1 VAAARGWQFGW
12 VAAESWTGREKSLAT
27 PLETWVNEAATL
39 TKPDRVVYC
48 NGSETEY
55 QRMIAEM
62 MRAGDTLALNE
73 KTYPNCQLHRSSVND
88 VARTEHLTYIC
99 TPEKDDA
106 GPTNNWMDPNAAKHK
121 VGALLDG
128 AMRGRTMY
136 VVPYIMGPVNSP
148 ISKVGVE
155 ATDSPYVVASMRI
168 MSRMGNAALERIGAS
183 KDFVPGLHSLG
194 DLDPTRRFIV
204 HFPQEKLI
212 WSVGSG
218 YGGNALLGKKCF
230 ALRIASVMARE
241 QGWMAEHMLILGLE
255 APGGKV
261 TYMGA
266 AFPSACGKT
275 NLAMMVSALESQGY
289 RVWTVGDDI
298 GWMQIGDDGYLHAI
312 NPEAGFFGV
321 APGTGMKTNPNVMG
335 ALHKNTLFT
344 NVAMTPEREPWWEG
358 IGDDPPAG
366 LINWKGEK
374 WDASK
379 GAAAHPNAR
388 YTVPA
393 SQAPSISP
401 KWEAPEGVP
410 ISAFI
415 FGGRRARV
423 APLVYESFDWQHGVF
438 VGATMASET
447 TAAATGDVGVTRRDP
462 MAMLPFCGYNMA
474 DYFRHWLE
482 MGKKIPKPP
491 KIFHVNWFRKGAD
504 GKFLW
509 PGYGENVR
517 VLKWILERVEGR
529 GAAQETPIGYVPA
542 RNGLTLDG
550 LKISDEAVNEL
561 LRVNPEHWEVEME
574 DSKEFLAKFG
584 GRLPREIRE
593 EHEKLSL
600 RFGRVAGVA
609 R

>member
-1 VAAARGWQFGW
+1 MWVEESAR
-12 VAAESWTGREKSLAT
+12 
-27 PLETWVNEAATL
+27 L

-48 NGSETEY
+48 DGSE
-55 QRMIAEM
+55 AENQQIVAAM
-62 MRAGDTLALNE
+62 LQDSDSNALNE
-73 KTYPNCQLHRSSVND
+73 KTYPNCYLHRSSPND
-88 VARTEHLTYIC
+88 VARTEHLTFIC
-99 TPEKDDA
+99 APNKEDV
-106 GPTNNWMDPNAAKHK
+106 GPTNNWMDPDAAKFK

-148 ISKVGVE
+148 ISKAGVE
-155 ATDSPYVVASMRI
+155 VTDSPYVVANMRI
-168 MSRMGNAALERIGAS
+168 MARMGKVATERIGNS
-183 KDFVPGLHSLG
+183 RDFVPGLHSLG
-194 DLDPTRRFIV
+194 DLDPTRRYIA
-204 HFPQEKLI
+204 HFPDERLI

-255 APGGKV
+255 TPDGKV

-298 GWMQIGDDGYLHAI
+298 AWMKIGDDGYLHAI

-321 APGTGMKTNPNVMG
+321 APGTSMKTNRNVME
-335 ALHKNTLFT
+335 ALHKNTIFT
-344 NVAMTPEREPWWEG
+344 NVAMTAEREPWWEG
-358 IGDDPPAG
+358 IDGPPPSG
-366 LINWKGEK
+366 LINWKNDL
-374 WDASK
+374 WDSSK
-379 GAAAHPNAR
+379 GPAAHPNAR

-393 SQAPSISP
+393 HQSPSISP

-423 APLVYESFDWQHGVF
+423 APLVYEAFDWQHGVF

-447 TAAATGDVGVTRRDP
+447 TAAATGNVGIVRRDP

-482 MGKKIPKPP
+482 MGKRIPHPP

-509 PGYGENVR
+509 PGFGDNVR

-529 GAAQETPIGYVPA
+529 GGMQETPIGYVPA
-542 RNGLTLDG
+542 RNALTLDG
-550 LKISDEAVNEL
+550 LNISAGAVDEL
-561 LRVNPEHWEVEME
+561 LRVDPEDWEQELV
-574 DSKEFLAKFG
+574 DSEEFFQKFG
-584 GRLPREIRE
+584 DRLPRELRD
-593 EHEKLSL
+593 EHEKLS
-600 RFGRVAGVA
+600 GRLESAAGVA

>member
-1 VAAARGWQFGW
+1 V
-12 VAAESWTGREKSLAT
+12 AT
-27 PLETWVNEAATL
+27 PLESWVEEAARL

-48 NGSETEY
+48 DGSEAEY
-55 QRMIAEM
+55 RRMIDLLL
-62 MRAGDTLALNE
+62 RAGDTFHLNE
-73 KTYPNCQLHRSSVND
+73 KTYPNCHLHRSSVND
-88 VARTEHLTYIC
+88 VARTEHLTFIC
-99 TPEKDDA
+99 SPDKDDA
-106 GPTNNWMDPNAAKHK
+106 GPTNNWMDPEAAKHK
-121 VGALLDG
+121 VGALFDG

-136 VVPYIMGPVNSP
+136 VVPYIMGPPGSP

-155 ATDSPYVVASMRI
+155 VTDSPYVVASMRI
-168 MSRMGNAALERIGAS
+168 MSRMGQVALDRLGPSNE
-183 KDFVPGLHSLG
+183 FVPGLHSLG
-194 DLDPTRRFIV
+194 DLDPLRRYIV
-204 HFPQEKLI
+204 HFPQERLI
-212 WSVGSG
+212 WSIGSG

-255 APGGKV
+255 SPGGKV

-298 GWMQIGDDGYLHAI
+298 AWMRIADDGYLHAI

-321 APGTGMKTNPNVMG
+321 APGTGMSTNPNVMG
-335 ALHKNTLFT
+335 ALRKNTLFT
-344 NVAMTPEREPWWEG
+344 NVAMTGNREPWWEG
-358 IGDDPPAG
+358 IGSDPPSG
-366 LINWKGEK
+366 LTNWKGET
-374 WDASK
+374 WDSSK
-379 GAAAHPNAR
+379 GPAAHPNAR

-393 SQAPSISP
+393 KQSPSISP
-401 KWEAPEGVP
+401 QWEAPEGVP

-474 DYFRHWLE
+474 DYFGHWLQ
-482 MGKKIPKPP
+482 MAKKIPKPP
-491 KIFHVNWFRKGAD
+491 RIFHVNWFRKGAD

-542 RNGLTLDG
+542 KNGLTLDG
-550 LKISDEAVNEL
+550 LKVSGEALNEL
-561 LRVNPEHWEVEME
+561 LRVNPADWENELE
-574 DSKEFLAKFG
+574 DSKQFLVKFG
-584 GRLPREIRE
+584 ARLPREIRE
-593 EHEKLSL
+593 EHGKLAK
-600 RFGRVAGVA
+600 RFEPLVTA
-609 R
+609 

>member
-1 VAAARGWQFGW
+1 V
-12 VAAESWTGREKSLAT
+12 AT
-27 PLETWVNEAATL
+27 PLETWVDEAAKL
-39 TKPDRVVYC
+39 TKPERVVYC
-48 NGSETEY
+48 DGSDAEY
-55 QRMIAEM
+55 QGTIAEM
-62 MRAGDTLALNE
+62 LQAGDSYALNE
-73 KTYPNCQLHRSSVND
+73 KTYPNCHLHRSSPND

-99 TPEKDDA
+99 SPEKEEA
-106 GPTNNWMDPNAAKHK
+106 GPTNNWMDPGAAKRK

-136 VVPYIMGPVNSP
+136 IVPYVMGPVSSP
-148 ISKVGVE
+148 ISQVGVE
-155 ATDSPYVVASMRI
+155 VTDSPYVVASMRI
-168 MSRMGNAALERIGAS
+168 MSRMGKVAMERLGTS
-183 KDFVPGLHSLG
+183 RDFVPGLHSLG
-194 DLDPTRRFIV
+194 DLDPMRRYIM
-204 HFPQEKLI
+204 HFPEEKLI

-255 APGGKV
+255 SPGGKV

-298 GWMQIGDDGYLHAI
+298 SWMKISEDGYLHAI

-321 APGTGMKTNPNVMG
+321 APGTGMKTNQNVMG

-344 NVAMTPEREPWWEG
+344 NVAMTSDREPWWEG
-358 IGDDPPAG
+358 IGSDAPAG
-366 LINWKGEK
+366 LINWKGET
-374 WDASK
+374 WEPSK
-379 GAAAHPNAR
+379 GTAAHPNAR

-393 SQAPSISP
+393 QQSPSISP

-447 TAAATGDVGVTRRDP
+447 TAAATGDVGITRRDP

-474 DYFRHWLE
+474 DYFCHWLE

-491 KIFHVNWFRKGAD
+491 RIFHVNWFRKGAD

-529 GAAQETPIGYVPA
+529 GGAEETPIGHIPA
-542 RNGLTLDG
+542 KNGLTLDG
-550 LKISDEAVNEL
+550 MKISNEALNEL
-561 LRVNPEHWEVEME
+561 LRVNPGEWEPELE
-574 DSKEFLAKFG
+574 DSKQFFDKFG
-584 GRLPREIRE
+584 ERLPRQIRE
-593 EHEKLSL
+593 EHEKLAR

>member
-1 VAAARGWQFGW
+1 M
-12 VAAESWTGREKSLAT
+12 AT
-27 PLETWVNEAATL
+27 PLETWVDEAAKL
-39 TKPDRVVYC
+39 TKPERVVYC
-48 NGSETEY
+48 DGSEAEY

-62 MRAGDTLALNE
+62 LRGGDSFTLNE
-73 KTYPNCQLHRSSVND
+73 KTYPNCHLHRSSPND
-88 VARTEHLTYIC
+88 VARTEHLTFIC
-99 TPEKDDA
+99 APDQADV
-106 GPTNNWMDPNAAKHK
+106 GPTNNWMDPGAAKQK
-121 VGALLDG
+121 VGAVLNG

-136 VVPYIMGPVNSP
+136 VVPYVMGPVDSP
-148 ISKVGVE
+148 ISKLGVE

-168 MSRMGNAALERIGAS
+168 MSRMGKVAMERLGS
-183 KDFVPGLHSLG
+183 SSEFVPGLHSLG
-194 DLDPTRRFIV
+194 DLDPMRRYIV

-230 ALRIASVMARE
+230 ALRI
-241 QGWMAEHMLILGLE
+241 
-255 APGGKV
+255 
-261 TYMGA
+261 
-266 AFPSACGKT
+266 GKT

-298 GWMQIGDDGYLHAI
+298 AWMKIGEDGYLHAI
-312 NPEAGFFGV
+312 NPESGFFGV
-321 APGTGMKTNPNVMG
+321 APGTAMQTNPNVMA
-335 ALHKNTLFT
+335 ALRKNTLFT
-344 NVAMTPEREPWWEG
+344 NVAMTSEREPWWEG
-358 IGDDPPAG
+358 IGSEAPAG

-374 WDASK
+374 WDPSK

-393 SQAPSISP
+393 QQAPSISP
-401 KWEAPEGVP
+401 KWEVPEGLP

-415 FGGRRARV
+415 LGGRRARV

-447 TAAATGDVGVTRRDP
+447 TAATTGDVGISRRDP

-474 DYFRHWLE
+474 DYFGHWLK

-542 RNGLTLDG
+542 KNGLTLDG
-550 LKISDEAVNEL
+550 LKISEEAVNEL
-561 LRVNPEHWEVEME
+561 LRVSPEDWEAEME
-574 DSKEFLAKFG
+574 DSKHFFAKFG
-584 GRLPREIRE
+584 ERLPRQIRE
-593 EHEKLSL
+593 ELEKLAR
-600 RFGRVAGVA
+600 RFQRVVTA
-609 R
+609 

>member
-1 VAAARGWQFGW
+1 M
-12 VAAESWTGREKSLAT
+12 AT
-27 PLETWVNEAATL
+27 PLETWVEESAQL
-39 TKPDRVVYC
+39 TKPDSVVFC
-48 NGSETEY
+48 EGSESEY
-55 QRMIAEM
+55 QGMIEKLLAE
-62 MRAGDTLALNE
+62 GDTCALSE
-73 KTYPNCQLHRSSVND
+73 KTFPNCHLHRSTVND
-88 VARTEHLTYIC
+88 VARTEHLTFIC
-99 TPEKDDA
+99 TSDKDEA
-106 GPTNNWMDPNAAKHK
+106 GPTNNWMDPEAAKHK
-121 VGALLDG
+121 LGALFHG

-136 VVPYIMGPVNSP
+136 VVPYIMGPVHSP

-155 ATDSPYVVASMRI
+155 ITDSPYVVASMRI
-168 MSRMGNAALERIGAS
+168 MTRMGDVAMKRLGSSDE
-183 KDFVPGLHSLG
+183 FVPGLHSLG
-194 DLDPTRRFIV
+194 DLDPTRRYIV

-241 QGWMAEHMLILGLE
+241 QGWMAEHMLILGIE
-255 APGGKV
+255 APDGKV
-261 TYMGA
+261 TYMAA

-298 GWMQIGDDGYLHAI
+298 SWMKIGDDGYLHAI

-321 APGTGMKTNPNVMG
+321 APGTGMLTNPNVMG

-344 NVAMTPEREPWWEG
+344 NVAMTADREPWWEG
-358 IGDDPPAG
+358 IGSAPPAG
-366 LINWKGEK
+366 LINWKGET
-374 WDASK
+374 WDSSK
-379 GAAAHPNAR
+379 GPAAHPNSR

-393 SQAPSISP
+393 RQSPSISP

-447 TAAATGDVGVTRRDP
+447 TAAATGDVGITRRDP

-474 DYFRHWLE
+474 DYFGHWLE
-482 MGKKIPKPP
+482 MGKRVPKPP

-509 PGYGENVR
+509 PGYGENIR

-529 GAAQETPIGYVPA
+529 GISQETPIGYVPA

-550 LKISDEAVNEL
+550 VNLSDAALNEL
-561 LRVNPEHWEVEME
+561 LRVDPADWTSEMD
-574 DSKEFLAKFG
+574 DSRQFLSKFG
-584 GRLPREIRE
+584 ARLPREIRE
-593 EHEKLSL
+593 EHEKLAR
-600 RFGRVAGVA
+600 RFQRTVTA
-609 R
+609 

>member
-1 VAAARGWQFGW
+1 M
-12 VAAESWTGREKSLAT
+12 AT
-27 PLETWVNEAATL
+27 PLETWVDQAAKL
-39 TKPDRVVYC
+39 TKPARVVYC
-48 NGSETEY
+48 DGSEAEY

-62 MRAGDTLALNE
+62 LRSGNSLTLNE
-73 KTYPNCQLHRSSVND
+73 KTFPNCHLHRSSPND

-99 TPEKDDA
+99 SPEKEEA
-106 GPTNNWMDPNAAKHK
+106 GPTNNWMDPGEAKDK

-136 VVPYIMGPVNSP
+136 VVPYVMGPASSP

-155 ATDSPYVVASMRI
+155 VTDSPYVVASMKI
-168 MSRMGNAALERIGAS
+168 MSRMGKVAMERLGAS
-183 KDFVPGLHSLG
+183 PEFVPGLHSLG
-194 DLDPTRRFIV
+194 DLDPLRRYIV

-230 ALRIASVMARE
+230 ALRIASAMARE
-241 QGWMAEHMLILGLE
+241 EGWMAEHMLILGLE
-255 APGGKV
+255 SPGGKV

-275 NLAMMVSALESQGY
+275 NLAMMVSALEEQGY

-298 GWMQIGDDGYLHAI
+298 AWMKIGQDGHLHAI

-321 APGTGMKTNPNVMG
+321 APGTGMKTNQNVME

-344 NVAMTPEREPWWEG
+344 NVAMTSEREPWWEG
-358 IGDDPPAG
+358 IGSDAPSG
-366 LINWKGEK
+366 LINWMGEA
-374 WDASK
+374 WDPSK
-379 GAAAHPNAR
+379 GPAAHPNAR

-393 SQAPSISP
+393 RQSPSISP
-401 KWEAPEGVP
+401 QWEAPEGVP

-474 DYFRHWLE
+474 DYFAHWLQ

-504 GKFLW
+504 GRFLW

-542 RNGLTLDG
+542 KNGLTLDG
-550 LKISDEAVNEL
+550 IKVSDEALNEL
-561 LRVNPEHWEVEME
+561 LRVNPEEWEAEME
-574 DSKEFLAKFG
+574 DSKQFLSKFG
-584 GRLPREIRE
+584 KRLPRQISE
-593 EHEKLSL
+593 EHDKLAR
-600 RFGRVAGVA
+600 RFQRVVTA
-609 R
+609 

>member
-1 VAAARGWQFGW
+1 M
-12 VAAESWTGREKSLAT
+12 AT
-27 PLETWVNEAATL
+27 PLETWAEEAARL

-48 NGSETEY
+48 DGSEAEY
-55 QRMIAEM
+55 RRMIDLLL
-62 MRAGDTLALNE
+62 RAGDSFQLNE
-73 KTYPNCQLHRSSVND
+73 KTYPNCHLHRSSVND
-88 VARTEHLTYIC
+88 VARTEHLTFIC
-99 TPEKDDA
+99 SRDKDDA
-106 GPTNNWMDPNAAKHK
+106 GPTNNWMDPDAAKHK
-121 VGALLDG
+121 VGALFDG

-136 VVPYIMGPVNSP
+136 VVPYIMGPVSSP

-168 MSRMGNAALERIGAS
+168 MSRMGQVALDRLGPSNE
-183 KDFVPGLHSLG
+183 FVPGLHSLG
-194 DLDPTRRFIV
+194 DLDPMRRYIM
-204 HFPQEKLI
+204 HFPEEKLI
-212 WSVGSG
+212 WSIGSG

-255 APGGKV
+255 SPGGKV

-298 GWMQIGDDGYLHAI
+298 AWMQIADDGYLHAI

-321 APGTGMKTNPNVMG
+321 APGTGMLTNPNVMG
-335 ALHKNTLFT
+335 ALHKNTLFA
-344 NVAMTPEREPWWEG
+344 NVAMTANREPWWEG
-358 IGDDPPAG
+358 IGSEPPAG
-366 LINWKGEK
+366 LTNWKGEL
-374 WDASK
+374 WDSSK
-379 GAAAHPNAR
+379 GPAAHPNAR

-393 SQAPSISP
+393 KQSPSISP
-401 KWEAPEGVP
+401 QWEAPEGVP

-447 TAAATGDVGVTRRDP
+447 TAAATGDVGITRRDP

-474 DYFRHWLE
+474 DYFGHWLQ

-491 KIFHVNWFRKGAD
+491 KIFHVNWFRKNAD

-542 RNGLTLDG
+542 KGGLTLDG
-550 LKISDEAVNEL
+550 LRISDDALSEL
-561 LRVNPEHWEVEME
+561 LSVNPADWETEME
-574 DSKEFLAKFG
+574 DSKQFLMKFG
-584 GRLPREIRE
+584 THLPREIRE
-593 EHEKLSL
+593 EHGKLAK
-600 RFGRVAGVA
+600 RFEPLVTA
-609 R
+609 

>member
-1 VAAARGWQFGW
+1 V
-12 VAAESWTGREKSLAT
+12 AT
-27 PLETWVNEAATL
+27 PLEAWVEEASRL
-39 TKPDRVVYC
+39 TKPERVVYC
-48 NGSETEY
+48 DGSEAEY
-55 QRMIAEM
+55 QRMIREM
-62 MRAGDTLALNE
+62 LVDGDSFKLNE
-73 KTYPNCQLHRSSVND
+73 KTYPNCHLHRSSPND

-99 TPEKDDA
+99 SEDRDNA
-106 GPTNNWMDPNAAKHK
+106 GPTNNWMEPDAAKIK
-121 VGALLDG
+121 VGTLLDG

-136 VVPYIMGPVNSP
+136 VVPYVMGPLNSP
-148 ISKVGVE
+148 LSKMGVE
-155 ATDSPYVVASMRI
+155 VTDSPYVVASMRI
-168 MSRMGNAALERIGAS
+168 MSRMGQAALERIGS
-183 KDFVPGLHSLG
+183 SSDFVPGLHSVG
-194 DLDPTRRFIV
+194 DLDPMRRYIA
-204 HFPQEKLI
+204 HFPEERLI

-230 ALRIASVMARE
+230 ALRIASVIARQ

-255 APGGKV
+255 SPGGKV
-261 TYMGA
+261 TYMAA

-275 NLAMMVSALESQGY
+275 NLAMMVSALESEGY

-298 GWMQIGDDGYLHAI
+298 AWMRIAEDGYLHAI

-321 APGTGMKTNPNVMG
+321 APGTGMKTNPNVME
-335 ALHKNTLFT
+335 ALHKNTIFT
-344 NVAMTPEREPWWEG
+344 NVAMSPEREPWWEG
-358 IGDDPPAG
+358 IGTEPPSG
-366 LINWKGEK
+366 MLNWKGEL
-374 WDASK
+374 WHPSK

-393 SQAPSISP
+393 RQSPSISP
-401 KWEAPEGVP
+401 EWEAPEGVP

-447 TAAATGDVGVTRRDP
+447 TAAATGDVGITRRDP
-462 MAMLPFCGYNMA
+462 MAMVPFCGYNMA
-474 DYFRHWLE
+474 DYFGHWLE

-491 KIFHVNWFRKGAD
+491 KIFHVNWFRKSAD

-542 RNGLTLDG
+542 KNGLTLDG
-550 LKISDEAVNEL
+550 MNISEHSVEEL
-561 LRVNPEHWEVEME
+561 LRVHAEDWEPELE
-574 DSKEFLAKFG
+574 DAKQFFAKFG
-584 GRLPREIRE
+584 PRLPRQIRE
-593 EHEKLSL
+593 EHEKLAQ
-600 RFGRVAGVA
+600 RFQRVVTA
-609 R
+609 

>member
-1 VAAARGWQFGW
+1 M
-12 VAAESWTGREKSLAT
+12 AT
-27 PLETWVNEAATL
+27 PLEIWVEEAARL
-39 TKPDRVVYC
+39 TKPDRIVYC
-48 NGSETEY
+48 DGSEAEY
-55 QRMIAEM
+55 RRMIELM
-62 MRAGDTLALNE
+62 LREENTFALNE
-73 KTYPNCQLHRSSVND
+73 KTYPNCHLHRSSVND
-88 VARTEHLTYIC
+88 VARTEHLTFIC
-99 TPEKDDA
+99 SPDKDDA
-106 GPTNNWMDPNAAKHK
+106 GPTNNWMDPGAAKHK
-121 VGALLDG
+121 VGALFDG

-155 ATDSPYVVASMRI
+155 VTDSPYDVASMRI
-168 MSRMGNAALERIGAS
+168 MSRMGQIAMDRLGPSSE
-183 KDFVPGLHSLG
+183 FVPGLHSLG
-194 DLDPTRRFIV
+194 DLDPMRRYIV

-212 WSVGSG
+212 WSIGSG

-255 APGGKV
+255 SPGGKV

-298 GWMQIGDDGYLHAI
+298 AWMRIADDGYLHAI

-321 APGTGMKTNPNVMG
+321 APGTGMLTNPNVMG
-335 ALHKNTLFT
+335 ALRKNTLFT
-344 NVAMTPEREPWWEG
+344 NVAMTSEREPWWEG
-358 IGDDPPAG
+358 IGSHPPAG
-366 LINWKGEK
+366 LTNWKGEP
-374 WDASK
+374 WDPSK
-379 GAAAHPNAR
+379 GPAAHPNSR

-393 SQAPSISP
+393 KQSPSISP

-438 VGATMASET
+438 VGSSMASET

-474 DYFRHWLE
+474 DYFAYWLQR
-482 MGKKIPKPP
+482 GKKIPKPP

-542 RNGLTLDG
+542 KNGMTLDG
-550 LKISDEAVNEL
+550 MKISDEALSELLSVNTADWENEL
-561 LRVNPEHWEVEME
+561 E
-574 DSKEFLAKFG
+574 DSKQFLMKFG
-584 GRLPREIRE
+584 ARLPQEIRE
-593 EHEKLSL
+593 EHAKVSK
-600 RFGRVAGVA
+600 RFQHLVTA
-609 R
+609 

>member
-1 VAAARGWQFGW
+1 V
-12 VAAESWTGREKSLAT
+12 AT
-27 PLETWVNEAATL
+27 PLETWVDEAAKL
-39 TKPDRVVYC
+39 TKPARVAYC
-48 NGSETEY
+48 DGSEAEY

-62 MRAGDTLALNE
+62 LRGGGSLTLNE
-73 KTYPNCQLHRSSVND
+73 KTYPNCYLHRSSPND
-88 VARTEHLTYIC
+88 VARTEQLTYIC
-99 TPEKDDA
+99 SPEKEEA
-106 GPTNNWMDPNAAKHK
+106 GPTNNWMDPGTAKHK

-136 VVPYIMGPVNSP
+136 VVPYVMGPVSSP

-155 ATDSPYVVASMRI
+155 VTDSPYVVASMRI
-168 MSRMGNAALERIGAS
+168 MSRMGKVAMERLGAS
-183 KDFVPGLHSLG
+183 SEFVPGLHSLG
-194 DLDPTRRFIV
+194 DLDPARRFIM

-241 QGWMAEHMLILGLE
+241 EGWMAEHMLILGLE
-255 APGGKV
+255 SPGGKV

-275 NLAMMVSALESQGY
+275 NLAMMVSALEGQGY

-298 GWMQIGDDGYLHAI
+298 AWMKIGEDGYLHAI

-321 APGTGMKTNPNVMG
+321 APGTGMKTNQNVMG
-335 ALHKNTLFT
+335 ALRKNTLFT
-344 NVAMTPEREPWWEG
+344 NVAMTSDREPWWEG
-358 IGDDPPAG
+358 IGSDPPSG
-366 LINWKGEK
+366 LIDWKGEA
-374 WDASK
+374 WNPSK
-379 GAAAHPNAR
+379 GTAAHPNAR

-393 SQAPSISP
+393 RQSPSISP
-401 KWEAPEGVP
+401 QWEAPDGVP
-410 ISAFI
+410 ISAFV
-415 FGGRRARV
+415 FGGRRTRV

-474 DYFRHWLE
+474 DYFAHWLE
-482 MGKKIPKPP
+482 MGKKIAKPP
-491 KIFHVNWFRKGAD
+491 KIFHVNWFRKSAD

-542 RNGLTLDG
+542 KNGLTLDG
-550 LKISDEAVNEL
+550 IKISDEALNEL
-561 LRVNPEHWEVEME
+561 LRVNPEDWDAEME
-574 DSKEFLAKFG
+574 DSKQFLGKFG
-584 GRLPREIRE
+584 GRLPRQISE
-593 EHEKLSL
+593 EHEKLAR
-600 RFGRVAGVA
+600 RFQRVVTA
-609 R
+609 